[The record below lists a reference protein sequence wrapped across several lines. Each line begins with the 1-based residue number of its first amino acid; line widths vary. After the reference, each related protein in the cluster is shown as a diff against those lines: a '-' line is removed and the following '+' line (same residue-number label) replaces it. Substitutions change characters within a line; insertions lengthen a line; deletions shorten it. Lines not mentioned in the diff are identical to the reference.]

1 MTTNRN
7 EDSDTTTARIIKIF
21 FKGLATLVPIGLT
34 LAIVVWLGMLAEGMI
49 GRLFRLLMPETWYV
63 PGMGIAGGIVIV
75 FAVGLLSQYW
85 LFRRVV
91 DLGEALLDRMP
102 LVKSIFRATKDFV
115 EYFSGSKEDRRNQ
128 VVMVRHPELD
138 VTMMGFV
145 TRENFD
151 SLPFGSSEEVAV
163 YLPLSY
169 QLAGYTVFIPKSW
182 CEPVDMPF
190 EDAMRLIL
198 TAAMTRR
205 SD

>member
-85 LFRRVV
+85 LFWRVV
-91 DLGEALLDRMP
+91 VIGEALIDCMR
-102 LVKSIFRATKDFV
+102 LVRSIFCVTTDF
-115 EYFSGSKEDRRNQ
+115 
-128 VVMVRHPELD
+128 
-138 VTMMGFV
+138 
-145 TRENFD
+145 
-151 SLPFGSSEEVAV
+151 
-163 YLPLSY
+163 
-169 QLAGYTVFIPKSW
+169 
-182 CEPVDMPF
+182 
-190 EDAMRLIL
+190 
-198 TAAMTRR
+198 
-205 SD
+205 